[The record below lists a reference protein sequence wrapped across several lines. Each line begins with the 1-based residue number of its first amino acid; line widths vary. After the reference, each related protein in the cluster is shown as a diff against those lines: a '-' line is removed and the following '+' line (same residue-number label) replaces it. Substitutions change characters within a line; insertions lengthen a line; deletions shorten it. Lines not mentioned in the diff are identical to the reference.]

1 MHRKDEQY
9 NKEIS
14 FEKISDCPVKDY
26 IIIGRCYFN
35 QNIILKLKE
44 NKDKGVLKIL
54 DIDEIFNY

>member
-1 MHRKDEQY
+1 MHIKDEQY

-54 DIDEIFNY
+54 DIDETFNY